1 MARHPGY
8 NLGMAQ
14 SIYFVGLMAVGKTS
28 IGKHLAASLGREFF
42 DSDQVIEERSGVPI
56 AWMFDVEGESA
67 FRDREQAVIDEFTS
81 MESIVLATG
90 GGAVLRPANRRA
102 LRSRGCAV
110 HLYSPIDRLM
120 KRAAKDRRRPLLQQ
134 GDPRETLER
143 LWQERKPLYNEVADY
158 RFLTTGQ
165 GARALAEDVE
175 RTLRS
180 EGVIRD

>member
-120 KRAAKDRRRPLLQQ
+120 ERAAKDKRRPLLQQ